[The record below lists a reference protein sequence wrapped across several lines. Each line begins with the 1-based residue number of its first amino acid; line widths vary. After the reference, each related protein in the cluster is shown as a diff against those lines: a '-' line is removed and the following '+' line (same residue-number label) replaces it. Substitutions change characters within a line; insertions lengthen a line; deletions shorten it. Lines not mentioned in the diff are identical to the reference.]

1 MLQKRELKNLSEI
14 ILFKNINTKFFLEK
28 KIPIFLKLNDSLILQ
43 KFINS
48 FKLFFSYK
56 DDCSLNIIDND
67 EIENFYNNANDI
79 VQFGWKKEAV
89 PIILEKRSILAR
101 LFSFLFD

>member
-1 MLQKRELKNLSEI
+1 MFLY
-14 ILFKNINTKFFLEK
+14 FFSFS
-28 KIPIFLKLNDSLILQ
+28 ISGIFWKEPAPDCTFVCKVKLNDSLILQ

-48 FKLFFSYK
+48 FKLFFSHK
-56 DDCSLNIIDND
+56 DNCSLNIIDND